1 MTEADEYAADL
12 RDLLAA
18 IAALDAKLVRLQA
31 LVEENDKKLDQI
43 RFWCGIIK

>member
-1 MTEADEYAADL
+1 MTEADYM

-31 LVEENDKKLDQI
+31 LVEENGKKLDKI
-43 RFWCGIIK
+43 LCRVGIIR